1 MLSTKTLLNH
11 TDFTIPFL
19 VHTHASDKQL
29 GDVISQNDKTIALF
43 LRKVSN
49 PQHNYTTIEKEIIL
63 ILECLNKLY
72 GIIFG

>member
-1 MLSTKTLLNH
+1 MVSAENLLKYTGGINPFTLH
-11 TDFTIPFL
+11 ID
-19 VHTHASDKQL
+19 ASDKQL